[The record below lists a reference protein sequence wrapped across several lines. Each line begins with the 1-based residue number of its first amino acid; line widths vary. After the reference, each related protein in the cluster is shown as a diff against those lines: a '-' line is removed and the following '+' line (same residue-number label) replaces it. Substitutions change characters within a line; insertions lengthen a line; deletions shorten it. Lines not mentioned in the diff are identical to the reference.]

1 MGTITKWTDV
11 WKPPFE
17 LSVAGSK
24 VFDSNGRMVFDF
36 VIPLLAKSYDYNI
49 WIFGPGPKELIIGIL
64 NGTETRNNKMG
75 TFQIPQEDPDWIY
88 YTPKEGSENENQS
101 KRVILIRGWG
111 YLTGQGGLN
120 LDPELAGNLQNQLR
134 EWICTRL
141 NE

>member
-1 MGTITKWTDV
+1 
-11 WKPPFE
+11 
-17 LSVAGSK
+17 
-24 VFDSNGRMVFDF
+24 
-36 VIPLLAKSYDYNI
+36 
-49 WIFGPGPKELIIGIL
+49 
-64 NGTETRNNKMG
+64 MG